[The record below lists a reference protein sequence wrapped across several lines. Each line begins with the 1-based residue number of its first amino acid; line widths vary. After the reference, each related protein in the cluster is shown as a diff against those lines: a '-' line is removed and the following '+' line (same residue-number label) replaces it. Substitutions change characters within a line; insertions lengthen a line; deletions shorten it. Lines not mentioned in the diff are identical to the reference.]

1 MWDLPGPGREP
12 VSPALAGG
20 FLTTAP
26 PGKSH
31 DWHLMLPVGWN
42 TYTRPL
48 HVDWA
53 SSQHD
58 GIRLLTRQ
66 LRAPKANAP
75 REPSRSYC
83 LLWACLD
90 VTYHCFKSQACS
102 DSGGRN
108 IDPTSQW
115 GMSQTHCKSIW
126 GGRYCCSNLWKVSS
140 ATVLET
146 FPLGWRPWL
155 NFLWIFSRP
164 ITQYLEKNTCSKH
177 QCLKS
182 KKIPLVVFF
191 FLQDK
196 TKVKVFPRL
205 LYKAFD
211 QFKKFF
217 AFNEKYSRGSANYSF
232 APMAHRW

>member
-164 ITQYLEKNTCSKH
+164 ITQYLEKNTCVTIFTGWLTGLWWRQPHDYYGLRQLGLNSIFWWTNHSYICVIQISFKYH
-177 QCLKS
+177 KS
-182 KKIPLVVFF
+182 PVKEVLV
-191 FLQDK
+191 
-196 TKVKVFPRL
+196 
-205 LYKAFD
+205 A
-211 QFKKFF
+211 
-217 AFNEKYSRGSANYSF
+217 
-232 APMAHRW
+232 